1 MIVAISLIRRRADLT
16 SEAFRRH
23 WLDPHGVLT
32 ATLPGTRSYVQ
43 GHVID
48 HPAMNAAARRAGIDG
63 FAVLGFDSIADR
75 ALAYASP
82 VIRACNID
90 SEQFIGAVR
99 RLVTE
104 PRIVL
109 APPAGGAARKI
120 YLLGFGDPAGMDAWA
135 RAVEAAVPD
144 LPGARGLVCHAVLS
158 QHAPPESRIPDLGLT
173 VAGFAEIWLAD
184 DATLG
189 AGAAALGA
197 TGAEGVETAVFVAE
211 DHRLI

>member
-1 MIVAISLIRRRADLT
+1 MIVALSLIRRRPDLT
-16 SEAFRRH
+16 SGAFRRH

-99 RLVTE
+99 RVVTE

-109 APPAGGAARKI
+109 APPADGEARKI
-120 YLLGFGDPAGMDAWA
+120 YLLGFGDMAGMDAWA
-135 RAVEAAVPD
+135 KAVEAIVPD
-144 LPGARGLVCHAVLS
+144 LPGARGLVCHAVQS

-173 VAGFAEIWLAD
+173 VAGFAEIWLTD
-184 DATLG
+184 D
-189 AGAAALGA
+189 AALGDCAAGLGA
-197 TGAEGVETAVFVAE
+197 TPAEGVETAVFVAE